1 MQNWDPTETVCLTN
15 DGWKWLDQ
23 GATEAGTL
31 GAWTLHQVFEMV
43 EFVVTNGYIN
53 RGGRLRHQL
62 RGFGKGL
69 PCAPQLANLACYP
82 VEADF
87 ANKCQPKK
95 VEINFRF
102 FHDILTLKDVIPT
115 EGDAVQNHMARGW
128 GNWGRRTGLGWQ
140 PMDKGEVDLLGNGAG
155 VGNKERG
162 HKVFERAALLRHVLP
177 GCAYNG
183 TWAVIAWS
191 RMASGLGC

>member
-1 MQNWDPTETVCLTN
+1 MQNRDPTETVCLTN

-31 GAWTLHQVFEMV
+31 GAWTLDQVFEMV

-53 RGGRLRHQL
+53 HGGSLRHQL

-69 PCAPQLANLACYP
+69 PCAPQLANLACYT

-87 ANKCQPKK
+87 ANQCQPKK

-102 FHDILTLKDVIPT
+102 FSRHPHPHRCHT
-115 EGDAVQNHMARGW
+115 NRG
-128 GNWGRRTGLGWQ
+128 G
-140 PMDKGEVDLLGNGAG
+140 
-155 VGNKERG
+155 
-162 HKVFERAALLRHVLP
+162 
-177 GCAYNG
+177 
-183 TWAVIAWS
+183 I
-191 RMASGLGC
+191 